1 MNRSIYA
8 LSAVGAVVLMMS
20 ACGKK
25 NEPVATTTAPAT
37 TVAASAPVAAPV
49 AISEAAKKWIDN
61 EFQPSTLTKDQQ
73 ATEMKWFIDAAAKLK
88 AKGVNEISVVSE
100 TITTHE
106 YESKTLA
113 KAFEEITGIKVKHD
127 LIQEGDVVEKLQTSM
142 QSGKSIYDGWIS
154 DSDLIGT
161 HYRYGKILSLT
172 DYMEGSGKEYTNPG
186 LDLKDFIGTS
196 FTTGPDK
203 KLYQLPDQQFANLY
217 WFRADLFARPDL
229 QEKFKAKYGYDLG
242 VPLNWSAYEDIAAFF
257 SNDVKTI
264 DGKPIYGHMDYGKKD
279 PSLGWRFTDAWLSMA
294 GTADIGNPNGLPV
307 DEWGIRVADDK
318 CTPVGASVSR
328 GGATNSP
335 AAVYALTK
343 YVDWMK
349 KFAPKEATGMTFGEA
364 GPVPAQGQIAQQ
376 IFWYTAFTADMIKP
390 GLPVV
395 NADGT
400 PKWRMAPG
408 PNGPYWKQGMQN
420 GYQDVGSWT
429 FFKDHDA
436 NRTAA
441 AWLYAQFV
449 TAKTTSLKK
458 TMVGLTPIRESDI
471 QSKAMTD
478 MAPKLGG
485 LVEFYRSP
493 ARVAW
498 SPTGTN
504 VPDYPKLA
512 QLWWKNVAQ
521 AVTGEKT
528 PQVAMDTLAEE
539 MDQVMARL
547 ERAGMEKCAPKLNPK
562 GDPAKY
568 LSDTGAPWKKL
579 ANEKPKGETIN
590 YDKLLQ
596 AWKDGKVR

>member
-1 MNRSIYA
+1 MKMRMH
-8 LSAVGAVVLMMS
+8 AV
-20 ACGKK
+20 
-25 NEPVATTTAPAT
+25 
-37 TVAASAPVAAPV
+37 ASAAA
-49 AISEAAKKWIDN
+49 ALALGQGAWAGEAEAKKWIDS

-73 ATEMKWFIDAAAKLK
+73 MAEMKWFIEAAKKLQ
-88 AKGVNEISVVSE
+88 AKGVKEIAVVSE

-113 KAFEEITGIKVKHD
+113 KAFTEITGITVKHD

-161 HYRYGKILSLT
+161 HYRYGKIMNLT
-172 DYMEGSGKEYTNPG
+172 DYMSGKGKEFTNPG

-196 FTTGPDK
+196 FTTAPDK

-217 WFRADLFARPDL
+217 WFRADLFARQDL
-229 QEKFKAKYGYDLG
+229 KDKFKAKYGYDLG
-242 VPLNWSAYEDIAAFF
+242 VPLNWSAYEDIAEFF
-257 SNDVKTI
+257 TNDVKTV

-294 GTADIGNPNGLPV
+294 GTADIGIPNGKPV
-307 DEWGIRVADDK
+307 DEWGIRASADG
-318 CTPVGASVSR
+318 CNPQGASVSR

-349 KFAPKEATGMTFGEA
+349 KYAPKEATGMTFGEA

-376 IFWYTAFTADMIKP
+376 IFWYTAFTADMTKA

-429 FFKDHDA
+429 FFEAHDA
-436 NRTAA
+436 NKTAA

-458 TMVGLTPIRESDI
+458 TIVGLTPIRESDI

-478 MAPKLGG
+478 LAPKLGG

-498 SPTGTN
+498 TPTGTN

-512 QLWWKNVAQ
+512 QLWWKNVAV

-528 PQVAMDTLAEE
+528 PQAAMDTLADE

-547 ERAGMEKCAPKLNPK
+547 ERAGMARCAPKLNAK
-562 GDPAKY
+562 SDPSKW
-568 LSDTGAPWKKL
+568 LSDKGAPWKKL
-579 ANEKPKGETIN
+579 DNEKPKGETIA
-590 YDKLLQ
+590 YETLLN
-596 AWKDGKVR
+596 AWKAGKVR

>member
-1 MNRSIYA
+1 MKLRYSA
-8 LSAVGAVVLMMS
+8 LALAAAFAV
-20 ACGKK
+20 CGH
-25 NEPVATTTAPAT
+25 AMAG
-37 TVAASAPVAAPV
+37 
-49 AISEAAKKWIDN
+49 EAEAKKWVDS
-61 EFQPSTLTKDQQ
+61 EFQPSTLSKDQQ
-73 ATEMKWFIDAAAKLK
+73 MAEMKWFIDAAKKLQ
-88 AKGVNEISVVSE
+88 AKGVKEISVVSE

-106 YESKTLA
+106 YESKTMA

-161 HYRYGKILSLT
+161 HYRYGKILNLT
-172 DYMEGSGKEYTNPG
+172 DYMAGAGKEYTNPG
-186 LDLKDFIGTS
+186 LDLKDFIGTK
-196 FTTGPDK
+196 FTTAPDG

-217 WFRADLFARPDL
+217 WFRADLFARQDL
-229 QEKFKAKYGYDLG
+229 KDKFKAKYGYDLG
-242 VPLNWSAYEDIAAFF
+242 VPLNWSAYEDIAEFF
-257 SNDVKTI
+257 TNDVKQI

-294 GTADIGNPNGLPV
+294 GTADIGAPNGLPI
-307 DEWGIRVADDK
+307 DEWGIRVAADK
-318 CTPVGASVSR
+318 CTPVGASVAR

-349 KFAPKEATGMTFGEA
+349 KYAPKEATGMTFGEA

-376 IFWYTAFTADMIKP
+376 IFWYTAFTADMTKK

-395 NADGT
+395 NEDGT

-436 NRTAA
+436 NKTAA
-441 AWLYAQFV
+441 AWLYAQFI
-449 TAKTTSLKK
+449 TAKSTSLKK
-458 TMVGLTPIRESDI
+458 TIVGLTPIRESDI

-528 PQVAMDTLAEE
+528 PQAAMDTLADE
-539 MDQVMARL
+539 MDAVLARL
-547 ERAGMEKCAPKLNPK
+547 ERAGMAKCAPKM
-562 GDPAKY
+562 AKKESPDKW
-568 LSDTGAPWKKL
+568 LSDKSAPWKKL
-579 ANEKPKGETIN
+579 ANEKPKGETIA
-590 YDKLLQ
+590 YDALLS
-596 AWKDGKVR
+596 AWKAGKAR

>member
-1 MNRSIYA
+1 MKLRYNA
-8 LSAVGAVVLMMS
+8 LAL
-20 ACGKK
+20 
-25 NEPVATTTAPAT
+25 
-37 TVAASAPVAAPV
+37 AALCALGSHAAW
-49 AISEAAKKWIDN
+49 ADEAAAKKWVDS
-61 EFQPSTLTKDQQ
+61 EFQPSTLSKDQQ
-73 ATEMKWFIDAAAKLK
+73 LAEMKWFIDAAKKLQ
-88 AKGVNEISVVSE
+88 AKGVKEISVVSE

-161 HYRYGKILSLT
+161 HYRYGKVLNLT
-172 DYMEGSGKEYTNPG
+172 DYMSGAGKEWTNPG
-186 LDLKDFIGTS
+186 IDIKDFIGTK
-196 FTTGPDK
+196 FTTAPDG

-217 WFRADLFARPDL
+217 WFRADLFERKDL
-229 QEKFKAKYGYDLG
+229 KDKFKAKYGYDLG
-242 VPLNWSAYEDIAAFF
+242 VPLNWSAYEDIAEFF
-257 SNDVKTI
+257 TNDVKTI
-264 DGKPIYGHMDYGKKD
+264 DGKAIYGHMDYGKKD

-294 GTADIGNPNGLPV
+294 GTADIGAPNGLPI
-307 DEWGIRVADDK
+307 DEWGIRVAADK
-318 CTPVGASVSR
+318 CTPVGASVER

-349 KFAPKEATGMTFGEA
+349 KYAPKEATGMTFGEA

-376 IFWYTAFTADMIKP
+376 IFWYTAFTADMTKK

-436 NRTAA
+436 NKTAA

-458 TMVGLTPIRESDI
+458 TIVGLTPIRESDI

-528 PQVAMDTLAEE
+528 PQGAMDNLAKE
-539 MDQVMARL
+539 MDDVLARL
-547 ERAGMEKCAPKLNPK
+547 ERAGMAQCPPKLNK
-562 GDPAKY
+562 KESADKW
-568 LSDTGAPWKKL
+568 LSDKSAPWKKL
-579 ANEKPKGETIN
+579 ANEKPKGETIA
-590 YDKLLQ
+590 YQTLLD
-596 AWKDGKVR
+596 AWKAGKAR

>member
-1 MNRSIYA
+1 MRFS
-8 LSAVGAVVLMMS
+8 L
-20 ACGKK
+20 
-25 NEPVATTTAPAT
+25 VATAVCLTWMSLPAL
-37 TVAASAPVAAPV
+37 AG
-49 AISEAAKKWIDN
+49 EAEARKWVDS
-61 EFQPSTLTKDQQ
+61 EFQPSTFAKDQQ
-73 ATEMKWFIDAAAKLK
+73 MAEMKWFIDAAKKLQ
-88 AKGVNEISVVSE
+88 AKGVKEISVVSE

-127 LIQEGDVVEKLQTSM
+127 LIQEGDVVQKLQASM
-142 QSGKSIYDGWIS
+142 QSGKSAYDGWIS

-161 HYRYGKILSLT
+161 HYRYGKILNLT
-172 DYMEGSGKEYTNPG
+172 DYMADAGRDFTNPT
-186 LDLKDFIGTS
+186 LDLKDFIGTQ
-196 FTTGPDK
+196 FTRAPDGMM
-203 KLYQLPDQQFANLY
+203 YQLPDQQFANLY
-217 WFRADLFARPDL
+217 WFRADLFERKDIKD
-229 QEKFKAKYGYDLG
+229 KFKAKYGYDLG
-242 VPLNWSAYEDIAAFF
+242 VPLNWSAYEDIAEFF
-257 SNDVKTI
+257 TNDVKQI

-294 GTADIGNPNGLPV
+294 GTADIGAPNGLPI

-318 CTPVGASVSR
+318 CTPVGASVAR

-349 KFAPKEATGMTFGEA
+349 KYAPKEATGMTFGEA

-376 IFWYTAFTADMIKP
+376 IFWYTAFTADMTKP

-395 NADGT
+395 NSDGT

-436 NRTAA
+436 NKTAA

-458 TMVGLTPIRESDI
+458 TLTGLTPIRESDI

-478 MAPKLGG
+478 AAPKLGG

-528 PQVAMDTLAEE
+528 PQGAMDTLADE

-547 ERAGMEKCAPKLNPK
+547 ERAGMAKCAPKLNK
-562 GDPAKY
+562 KEDPNKW
-568 LSDTGAPWKKL
+568 LSDKQAPWKKL
-579 ANEKPKGETIN
+579 ANEKPKGETIA
-590 YDKLLQ
+590 YQTLLD
-596 AWKDGKVR
+596 AWKAGKVR